1 MSSAD
6 VWDVRDEVRAEVE
19 HRALLA
25 AVRGALARDP
35 WAAAQMEAKGQRAED
50 ADPAR
55 LRALKA
61 RLERRFA
68 ESARR
73 MEERGKAIA
82 AVADDGDAFDYA
94 LDAARCA
101 HLDGDLLP
109 EHYRALCDQAAN
121 RKSAIRRA
129 KELGR

>member
-1 MSSAD
+1 MTPTTD
-6 VWDVRDEVRAEVE
+6 TD
-19 HRALLA
+19 RALLS
-25 AVRGALARDP
+25 AVLDALRRDP
-35 WAAAQMEAKGQRAED
+35 WAAAQMAARGQRAED
-50 ADPAR
+50 ADAPR

-61 RLERRFA
+61 RLERRYQ

-82 AVADDGDAFDYA
+82 KATDDGDAFDYA

-101 HLDGDLLP
+101 QLDGDLLP

-121 RKSAIRRA
+121 RKSALRRA
-129 KELGR
+129 KEMAR